1 MKKLAKLAFLLF
13 LSFGVFLLIRD
24 GLNPPTY
31 KDCGIVEKKMTVA
44 HGRNRSDLV
53 LLVNFEKAGEKA
65 IEVDATSYMK
75 YETGNKVCFML
86 QDESKQAM
94 YKLIFLYKLFSA
106 FILLIWAVYWLID
119 KDKIWKD

>member
-44 HGRNRSDLV
+44 HGRSRSDLV

-75 YETGNKVCFML
+75 YETGDKVRFML

-94 YKLIFLYKLFSA
+94 YNLIFLYKLFSA
-106 FILLIWAVYWLID
+106 FILSIWAVDWSM
-119 KDKIWKD
+119 DKIWKD